1 MEIRSARSQD
11 VPFLKALWHEVF
23 GDDPRFIDFFFAA
36 RFSPERTLTALD
48 RTARV
53 CGACYLL
60 PCTVVTAAGPAPAD
74 MLYALAV
81 SKDSQGQGV
90 GTALLEAAKERA
102 SRKHASLILSPA
114 SESLVSY
121 YSARGFLPFSF
132 LKKHQIPAGPALSSV
147 QMRPCSPAEYMRLRD
162 VRYQEPGTV
171 RWDEEAI
178 AWAQKH
184 YAWDGGQTSLFEVDG
199 IPGAVIWHR
208 KETTLYITE
217 MTFPIHLRSAAA
229 RLLMQQTDSST
240 AVLDDPEAS
249 EGQVFGMIWGMQI
262 EKGYFNLSLE

>member
-1 MEIRSARSQD
+1 MDIRSAHSQD
-11 VPFLKALWHEVF
+11 VPSLKALWHEAF
-23 GDDPRFIDFFFAA
+23 GDDPGFIDFFFAV

-48 RTARV
+48 KTARV

-121 YSARGFLPFSF
+121 YSARGFQPFSF
-132 LKKHQIPAGPALSSV
+132 LRQQQIPSGPAPAPV
-147 QMRPCSPAEYMRLRD
+147 QMRPCSAAEYVRLRD
-162 VRYQEPGTV
+162 IRYHAPGTI

-184 YAWDGGQTSLFEVDG
+184 YAWDGGHASFFEADG

-262 EKGYFNLSLE
+262 ERGYFNLSLE